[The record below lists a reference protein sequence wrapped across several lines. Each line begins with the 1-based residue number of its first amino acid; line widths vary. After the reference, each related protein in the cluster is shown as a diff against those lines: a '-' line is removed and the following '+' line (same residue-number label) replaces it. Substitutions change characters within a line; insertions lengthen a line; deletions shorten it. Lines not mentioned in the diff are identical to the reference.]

1 MTPLDAKKNKEEEIK
16 EKRTDETFKCQ
27 KCSFKTDSKVRLKSH
42 IDNIHEMHTC
52 DACDYKTPF
61 LANLNIHKEDVH
73 NKSTHGRDFFCE
85 TFYYI
90 PHLLYICLYPNIIYF
105 PIPQLLFSV
114 PLQLLSQLCGWSELE
129 TTRAA

>member
-1 MTPLDAKKNKEEEIK
+1 MKVEDELRSAILENNLLRDSERILLNTFDTLKMHYDAKKNKEEEIK

-73 NKSTHGRDFFCE
+73 NKSTHGRDYSGGIE
-85 TFYYI
+85 R
-90 PHLLYICLYPNIIYF
+90 PN
-105 PIPQLLFSV
+105 Q
-114 PLQLLSQLCGWSELE
+114 Q
-129 TTRAA
+129 R